1 MPSVAELLVC
11 RVRDD
16 HARQG
21 RMALDA
27 GGDVHSTPVHV
38 AILTEDDVPTIKE
51 LAREIA
57 KPIPMERDGKRIV
70 MTLIEREGQCRAL
83 SYALH
88 VAVMFMDDGTKK
100 LLRSL
105 FSELAAALEEPVTPP
120 GPHVEAARKEFL
132 HQVEE
137 LAVE

>member
-1 MPSVAELLVC
+1 MPSVWEP
-11 RVRDD
+11 
-16 HARQG
+16 
-21 RMALDA
+21 AL
-27 GGDVHSTPVHV
+27 S
-38 AILTEDDVPTIKE
+38 AIEE
-51 LAREIA
+51 LAEEIA

-70 MTLIEREGQCRAL
+70 MTLIEREGQYRAL

-105 FSELAAALEEPVTPP
+105 FVELAAALEEPATR
-120 GPHVEAARKEFL
+120 PHVEAARKEFL
-132 HQVEE
+132 HQVDE

>member
-1 MPSVAELLVC
+1 MPSVWEP
-11 RVRDD
+11 
-16 HARQG
+16 
-21 RMALDA
+21 AL
-27 GGDVHSTPVHV
+27 
-38 AILTEDDVPTIKE
+38 PTIKE
-51 LAREIA
+51 LAKEIA
-57 KPIPMERDGKRIV
+57 KPIRMERDGKRIV

-120 GPHVEAARKEFL
+120 RPHVEAARKEFL

-137 LAVE
+137 LAIE

>member
-1 MPSVAELLVC
+1 MLAVIDFR
-11 RVRDD
+11 RVR
-16 HARQG
+16 ASRCPPP
-21 RMALDA
+21 RAK
-27 GGDVHSTPVHV
+27 GDPGNAERLGTGP
-38 AILTEDDVPTIKE
+38 ATIKE
-51 LAREIA
+51 LAKEIA

-120 GPHVEAARKEFL
+120 RPHVEAARREFL
-132 HQVEE
+132 RQVEE